1 MDIQIRPYTQ
11 VELIAAAAKN
21 NGSIVSVLSVPLS
34 VLIDMGDQKT
44 REHDPEYI
52 ECYVHKK
59 LIPESKKHEDGYTC
73 MGNTEYIVVGHVPG
87 ESLLPDLSALRH
99 ALNAPEGEV
108 LIQFT
113 GNVEDIVSEIKN
125 ELKKDLNELELDDDT
140 D

>member
-1 MDIQIRPYTQ
+1 MRIRPYTQ

-21 NGSIVSVLSVPLS
+21 NGFIVDVLSVPLN

-44 REHDPEYI
+44 REHDPEYLESYI
-52 ECYVHKK
+52 HEK
-59 LIPESKKHEDGYTC
+59 LIPESHVMDGGFTC
-73 MGNTEYIVVGHVPG
+73 MGNTEYMVVGHIPG
-87 ESLLPDLSALRH
+87 NGNDESS
-99 ALNAPEGEV
+99 APEGEV

-125 ELKKDLNELELDDDT
+125 ELELGDDT